1 MYRDYHKKIRDARLY
16 FLMFTEDGE
25 EQKELDKE
33 LLNVKLE
40 LENRYNGSDKC
51 DRYDGFEL
59 EEDTKGE

>member
-1 MYRDYHKKIRDARLY
+1 
-16 FLMFTEDGE
+16 MFTEDGE
-25 EQKELDKE
+25 EQRELDKE